1 VLPEDLDLVERAKRG
16 DTEAYGALVR
26 RYQALAVRAAG
37 VVDDD
42 LAEAE
47 DAAQEAFVKA
57 YYSLGSLRDAASFRP
72 WLLRIVVNEAR
83 NRRKATERRT
93 ARAER
98 ASEPV
103 GLAAGAESPEAAALA
118 AEQRRTLWNAVG
130 ALRED
135 DRMVIAYRY
144 FFDLSEGEMAEAL
157 RCAPGTV
164 KSRLSRALA
173 RLRERLHELAGR
185 ELVRPARG
193 DG

>member
-1 VLPEDLDLVERAKRG
+1 MPLEDLELVEGAKRG

-37 VVDDD
+37 LITGD

-47 DAAQEAFVKA
+47 DAAQDAFVKA
-57 YYSLGSLRDAASFRP
+57 YYTLRGLRADGSFRS

-83 NRRKATERRT
+83 NRRKATQRRT
-93 ARAER
+93 ARAAR
-98 ASEPV
+98 ASESVVPV
-103 GLAAGAESPEAAALA
+103 GGTESPEAAALA
-118 AEQRRTLWNAVG
+118 AEQRRTLWNAVN

-144 FFDLSEGEMAEAL
+144 FFDISESEMAEAL
-157 RCAPGTV
+157 GCAPGTV
-164 KSRLSRALA
+164 KSRLSRALR
-173 RLRERLHELAGR
+173 RLRERLHELAGPQ
-185 ELVRPARG
+185 LVRQEQS

>member
-1 VLPEDLDLVERAKRG
+1 MSLEDLDLVERAKRG
-16 DTEAYGALVR
+16 DTEAYGTLVR

-37 VVDDD
+37 LITDD

-57 YYSLGSLRDAASFRP
+57 YYTLGRLRADASFRA

-83 NRRKATERRT
+83 NRRKATQRRT
-93 ARAER
+93 ARAAR
-98 ASEPV
+98 AAEP
-103 GLAAGAESPEAAALA
+103 LNPPDGAESPEAVALA
-118 AEQRRTLWNAVG
+118 DEQRRTLWNAVS

-144 FFDLSEGEMAEAL
+144 FFELSESEMAEAL
-157 RCAPGTV
+157 RCARGTV
-164 KSRLSRALA
+164 KSRLSRALG

-185 ELVRPARG
+185 ELVRQEWA

>member
-1 VLPEDLDLVERAKRG
+1 MLSEDLDLVERAKHG

-26 RYQALAVRAAG
+26 RYQVIAVRAAG
-37 VVDDD
+37 VVGDDQ
-42 LAEAE
+42 AEAE
-47 DAAQEAFVKA
+47 DAAQDAFVKA
-57 YYSLGSLRDAASFRP
+57 YYTLGSLRDPASFRP
-72 WLLRIVVNEAR
+72 WLLRIVANEAR
-83 NRRKATERRT
+83 NRRKAAQRRA

-98 ASEPV
+98 AFVPSV
-103 GLAAGAESPEAAALA
+103 ATDRDQSPEAAALA
-118 AEQRRTLWNAVG
+118 AEQRRTLWNALG

-164 KSRLSRALA
+164 KSRLSRALG
-173 RLRERLHELAGR
+173 RLRERLRELAGR
-185 ELVRPARG
+185 ELVRAGG